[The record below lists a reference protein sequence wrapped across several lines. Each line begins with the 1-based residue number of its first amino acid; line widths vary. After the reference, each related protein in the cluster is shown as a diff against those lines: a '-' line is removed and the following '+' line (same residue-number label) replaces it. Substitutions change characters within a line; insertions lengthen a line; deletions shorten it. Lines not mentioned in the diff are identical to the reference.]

1 MEMKE
6 LWPGGILYA
15 GDPVGADS
23 LALAD
28 FAGAVQ
34 AERICDLG
42 CGCAVVLLLLGREK
56 PSARLFGVELRTSA
70 AAQARD
76 CVRANGFTDRCE
88 ILTGDWR
95 SVGLTGGGMDLV
107 VSNPPYFPAGAGG
120 VPDDPDRAAMR
131 VESSSVRELC
141 AQAARLLRPG
151 GSFCLVHR
159 CARMAEVFDALRSAG
174 LEPRELR
181 LMAAD
186 GDSRPRV
193 FLCRAQKGAAPG
205 LTVSPV
211 LYQFGADGRETP
223 EYRKICHWEDKP

>member
-28 FAGAVQ
+28 FAAAVE

-42 CGCAVVLLLLGREK
+42 CGCGVLLLLLGWEK
-56 PSARLFGVELRTSA
+56 RSASLYGVELRSA
-70 AAQARD
+70 AAEQARA
-76 CVRANGFTDRCE
+76 CVRANGFSNRCE
-88 ILTGDWR
+88 ILPGDWR
-95 SVGLTGGGMDLV
+95 TAVLPGDTMDLV

-131 VESSSVRELC
+131 VESSTVGELC
-141 AQAARLLRPG
+141 AAAARLLRPG

-159 CARMAEVFDALRSAG
+159 CIRMPEVFGALRAAG

-181 LMAAD
+181 LTAAD
-186 GDSRPRV
+186 THSEPRT
-193 FLCRAQKGAAPG
+193 FLCRAQKGASPG
-205 LTVSPV
+205 LTVAPV
-211 LYQFGADGRETP
+211 LYQYGADGRETP